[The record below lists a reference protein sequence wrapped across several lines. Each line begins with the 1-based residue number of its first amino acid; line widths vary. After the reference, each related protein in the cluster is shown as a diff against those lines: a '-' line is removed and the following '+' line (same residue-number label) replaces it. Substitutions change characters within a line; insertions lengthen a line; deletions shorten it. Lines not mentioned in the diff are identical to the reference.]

1 MPCESL
7 TLPSASRAR
16 AAHWRV
22 LMLAALLLMLAAC
35 AQHPSAPAAPPARP
49 DPLLLISID
58 GFHPDYLQFPEAATL
73 RRLASEGSRAAWM
86 QPSYPSLTFPNHYT
100 LVTGLHPDRHGIINN
115 SMQDPQLGQFAAHL
129 RHAVEDGR
137 WWGGEPI
144 WVSAQRQ
151 GLRAA
156 TLFWPGS
163 EAEIQG
169 IRPYDWL
176 PYSSELQ
183 SNTRVNT
190 VLQWLQRPEQT
201 RPDFLTLY
209 FERVDSI
216 GHSYGPGSA
225 QLQRAVAQVDRSLKK
240 LLDGLEHMG
249 LAGRINLLIVSDH
262 GMDAL
267 DQSQPIVLD
276 DLLDPRSFALTA
288 HGAMAGIEPRHGRTA
303 EVEAALLKPHPR
315 MRCFRRDQLPAEWQF
330 GQHPRVPSITCQ
342 ADPPYA
348 ISTRR
353 LLSMPGASV
362 KRGGHGYDPAL
373 ASMRS
378 IFIGHGPAFTAGSTI
393 SPVRAV
399 DVYALMC
406 RLLGIRPAEHQ
417 GDAQA
422 FEAGLRVGR

>member
-1 MPCESL
+1 MPFESL
-7 TLPSASRAR
+7 ILARAARAR
-16 AAHWRV
+16 AACAHV
-22 LMLAALLLMLAAC
+22 LLAALLLMLAAC
-35 AQHPSAPAAPPARP
+35 AQQPSARPAPPARP

-58 GFHPDYLQFPEAATL
+58 GFHPDYLQLPEAATL
-73 RRLASEGSRAAWM
+73 RRLAGEGSRAAWM

-115 SMQDPQLGQFAAHL
+115 SMQDPQLGQFATHL
-129 RHAVEDGR
+129 RHAIEDGR

-183 SNTRVNT
+183 SNARINT

-216 GHSYGPGSA
+216 GHTYGPDSP
-225 QLQRAVAQVDRSLKK
+225 QLRRAVAHVDRSLQK
-240 LLDGLEHMG
+240 LVAGLEA
-249 LAGRINLLIVSDH
+249 AGISDRINLLIVSDH
-262 GMDAL
+262 GMSAL

-288 HGAMAGIEPRHGRTA
+288 YGAMAGIEPRRGRAA

-315 MRCFRRDQLPAEWQF
+315 MRCFRRDQLPTEWQF

-348 ISTRR
+348 IATRR

-373 ASMRS
+373 PSMRS
-378 IFIGHGPAFTAGSTI
+378 IFIGHGPAFIAGSTI
-393 SPVRAV
+393 DPVRAV

-417 GDAQA
+417 GDAHA
-422 FEAGLRVGR
+422 FDAGLRPGR